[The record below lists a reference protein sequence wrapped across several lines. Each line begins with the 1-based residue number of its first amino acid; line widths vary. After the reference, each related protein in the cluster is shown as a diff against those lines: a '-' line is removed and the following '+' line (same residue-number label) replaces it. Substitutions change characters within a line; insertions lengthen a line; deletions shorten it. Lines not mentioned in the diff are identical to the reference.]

1 MDNEQAQDATT
12 ETVNSLESQV
22 TESTATAQDAGQTEQ
37 ERTLESY
44 IAENEKL
51 RKENAS
57 RRIQNRDL
65 TSELE
70 TLKPLAEKFTELEEA
85 KKSEEQKLREQLEAL
100 KQEKLQAEQ
109 TALIAQRQ
117 AKLSTLAG
125 KAGVDVEL
133 LQFLDLSKFDFDNED
148 SILETLE
155 RFKPKVQK
163 PSGGK
168 EVNPQANGNNA
179 VSEADLINEY
189 FRLGGRNAGSAFGDI
204 GG

>member
-1 MDNEQAQDATT
+1 MDNEQAQDATI
-12 ETVNSLESQV
+12 ENVNGLESQV
-22 TESTATAQDAGQTEQ
+22 TESTATAQDAGQTEP
-37 ERTLESY
+37 ERDYE
-44 IAENEKL
+44 AEIKKL
-51 RKENAS
+51 RDEAAN
-57 RRIQNRDL
+57 RRVKAK
-65 TSELE
+65 ELE
-70 TLKPLAEKFTELEEA
+70 AQLAELKPLAEKFNELEEA

-109 TALIAQRQ
+109 TALTAQRQ
-117 AKLSTLAG
+117 AKLSTLAS

-155 RFKPKVQK
+155 RFKPKAQK

-179 VSEADLINEY
+179 VSEADLVNQY